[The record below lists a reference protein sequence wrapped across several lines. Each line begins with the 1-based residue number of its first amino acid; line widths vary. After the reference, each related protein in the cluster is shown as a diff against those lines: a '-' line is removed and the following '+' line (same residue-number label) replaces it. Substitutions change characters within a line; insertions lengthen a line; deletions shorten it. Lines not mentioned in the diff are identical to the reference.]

1 MGHKG
6 DIENRYTTNKQRLP
20 ESVIED
26 MREAYKRSQD
36 FLQTTER
43 EETKAEKLRESF
55 RKQLLIV
62 SGFSQEEVDKMDLPS
77 ISDEQLQAIV
87 RRKLLGAETDC
98 SRQKVVNTTEVESH
112 LAQGWEYVANLPD
125 KKVVIRL
132 NA

>member
-1 MGHKG
+1 
-6 DIENRYTTNKQRLP
+6 
-20 ESVIED
+20 

-43 EETKAEKLRESF
+43 EEAKEEKLRDSF

-77 ISDEQLQAIV
+77 ISDEELQAIV
-87 RRKLLGAETDC
+87 RKKLLGTETDC
-98 SRQKVVNTTEVESH
+98 AKQKAVNTAEVENY

-125 KKVVIRL
+125 KKVVIKL